1 MLLKILHEGLE
12 IITEQKSV
20 FDFLKIAWL
29 AHNRVKRN
37 TYCFRKN
44 EQYRIP
50 EKINP
55 FMTNVP
61 II

>member
-44 EQYRIP
+44 E
-50 EKINP
+50 
-55 FMTNVP
+55 
-61 II
+61 

>member
-1 MLLKILHEGLE
+1 MILLWIFHELQFYYILYMLLKILHEGLE

-44 EQYRIP
+44 E
-50 EKINP
+50 
-55 FMTNVP
+55 
-61 II
+61 